1 MDDKIVENNENDM
14 VKEIE
19 EVFDEEE
26 GKVDVENID
35 LMLDNDNFEEKHDLI
50 LDSVPENTELKTILS
65 NINELTQICKDNNTN
80 FLKDSVQNDPHES
93 DNKKTID
100 SKKKKKI
107 NVKFE
112 IRRGSYVSSY
122 NAIAGNG
129 NNDYFRNVTNI
140 KDHVHTTNPLYTH
153 KRQHVFHNDKE
164 LFDNCVLDEKL
175 FFKNPRFIIEIDVN
189 VDNLKSVSN
198 DQEIYMDKTIYSVND
213 LLEQKCMVRPTLKS
227 ETEYVATINQIF
239 EQDNSYVFQI
249 TYDGGKMPIFI
260 SIDLITL
267 LFKKNSTERPKRKN
281 VGKISRYVSEDFVNK
296 KGKSKKKKINTR
308 RQSSEKICSL
318 VAKGDTDGAKK
329 EVTADYIDLENNINK
344 IAQSM
349 KKAAFEAE
357 QEVFALGKFENKD
370 AVNKIY
376 DHTKTVDYC
385 EDEDKVKK
393 DKLNEMVIY
402 KKRQQKI
409 KDRQEKIIIKEK
421 MKDELKKKKL
431 VEKENKEKKNY
442 LIKKRSYN

>member
-1 MDDKIVENNENDM
+1 K
-14 VKEIE
+14 
-19 EVFDEEE
+19 
-26 GKVDVENID
+26 
-35 LMLDNDNFEEKHDLI
+35 
-50 LDSVPENTELKTILS
+50 
-65 NINELTQICKDNNTN
+65 
-80 FLKDSVQNDPHES
+80 
-93 DNKKTID
+93 
-100 SKKKKKI
+100 
-107 NVKFE
+107 
-112 IRRGSYVSSY
+112 
-122 NAIAGNG
+122 
-129 NNDYFRNVTNI
+129 
-140 KDHVHTTNPLYTH
+140 
-153 KRQHVFHNDKE
+153 
-164 LFDNCVLDEKL
+164 
-175 FFKNPRFIIEIDVN
+175 
-189 VDNLKSVSN
+189 
-198 DQEIYMDKTIYSVND
+198 
-213 LLEQKCMVRPTLKS
+213 
-227 ETEYVATINQIF
+227 TEYLATINQIF

-329 EVTADYIDLENNINK
+329 EVTADHIDLENNINK
-344 IAQSM
+344 IAESM

-393 DKLNEMVIY
+393 DKLNEMVLY